1 MLVLVYSYVNDN
13 AKVMQN
19 VIYQNVFLKIMS
31 TDIKL
36 SKTLLSKII
45 KSGGFTGNRIGK
57 LAEKTLKML

>member
-1 MLVLVYSYVNDN
+1 MNDN

>member
-1 MLVLVYSYVNDN
+1 MNDN

-45 KSGGFTGNRIGK
+45 KLGGFTGNRIGK